1 MNESRRVKRGD
12 PTAVKT
18 LSFTSHHREDWRGC
32 VFLICD
38 IHAAFP
44 SMNCI
49 RQYLVFKVAYSK
61 IEDIPQYLCCMLF

>member
-1 MNESRRVKRGD
+1 MNESRCVKRGD

-44 SMNCI
+44 SLALRNTLSDSLINELHQTISSIQSCI
-49 RQYLVFKVAYSK
+49 Q
-61 IEDIPQYLCCMLF
+61 